1 MRLNL
6 NIPLP
11 LSEANVRARI
21 QAGSFTDKARR
32 AQAAGE
38 MGSGKAGSEKDG
50 EAARLDQVMHEF
62 ESLLVEQ
69 MLKEMRNNVPESP
82 LFGQSRGREIFN
94 EMLDGEYA
102 KAMEQRGGLGL
113 ARFMIDKM
121 DRG

>member
-11 LSEANVRARI
+11 LSEATVRARLS
-21 QAGSFTDKARR
+21 AGTLSARGG
-32 AQAAGE
+32 A
-38 MGSGKAGSEKDG
+38 EKDG
-50 EAARLDQVMHEF
+50 EAARLDQIMQEF

-82 LFGQSRGREIFN
+82 IFGESRGREIFN

-102 KAMEQRGGLGL
+102 RAIEQRGGLGL

-121 DRG
+121 GRS

>member
-11 LSEANVRARI
+11 LSEANVRAHI
-21 QAGSFTDKARR
+21 QAGSFTEHAKR
-32 AQAAGE
+32 AETA
-38 MGSGKAGSEKDG
+38 SGKAGSGKDG

-69 MLKEMRNNVPESP
+69 MLKEMRDNVPESP

-121 DRG
+121 DRS